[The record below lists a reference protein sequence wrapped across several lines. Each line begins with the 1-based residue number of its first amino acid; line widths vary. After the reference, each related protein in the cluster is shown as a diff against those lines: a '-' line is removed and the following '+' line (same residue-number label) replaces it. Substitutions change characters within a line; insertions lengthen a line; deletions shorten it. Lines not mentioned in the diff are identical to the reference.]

1 MTPDYAIVLFDGTCG
16 FCDATVRWLIAR
28 DRRAALRFAAL
39 QSPTGQQLLRQ
50 NGLPHDWDQSLVLI
64 EGERASLLSTGTLR
78 IMTYLP
84 WPWKIAAVGL
94 IVPRAIRDFVYRA
107 FARRRYAVA
116 GKVDPTTCPLPTPE
130 ERARFLD
137 RVSA

>member
-1 MTPDYAIVLFDGTCG
+1 MDHPHAIVLFDGTCG

-39 QSPTGQQLLRQ
+39 QSATGQRLLAAH
-50 NGLPHDWDQSLVLI
+50 GLPVDWDQSLVLV
-64 EGERASLLSTGTLR
+64 EGPRASLLSTGTLR
-78 IMTYLP
+78 IMTYMP
-84 WPWKIAAVGL
+84 WPWKIAAAGL
-94 IVPRAIRDFVYRA
+94 IVPRFIRDFFYRA

-116 GKVDPTTCPLPTPE
+116 GKLDAATCPLPTPE

-137 RVSA
+137 DVPV